1 MGAEL
6 DDAELILG
14 SFVWRFSDGE
24 EPNGWLYD
32 LDGKGLHDHDLDVA
46 A

>member
-14 SFVWRFSDGE
+14 SFVGVFLTARSQMDG
-24 EPNGWLYD
+24 YMT
-32 LDGKGLHDHDLDVA
+32 
-46 A
+46 